1 MPRVRYRVARH
12 RRHKKVLKRSKG
24 FWGSR
29 AVLYRTAMETA
40 ARGDKFATIHRRN
53 KKRDFRRLWV
63 ARINAACRALGMTYS
78 QFIAGLKKADVALN
92 RKALADVAVR
102 DGGAFAKLVQQAKTA
117 LAG

>member
-1 MPRVRYRVARH
+1 MPRAKYGVARH
-12 RRHKKVLKRSKG
+12 RRRKRVLKRAKG

-40 ARGDKFATIHRRN
+40 ARGDKFATIHRRM

-63 ARINAACRALGMTYS
+63 TRINAACRAMGMTYS
-78 QFIAGLKKADVALN
+78 QFIAGLKKAEVALN

-117 LAG
+117 LDG